1 MEEVPLIESVDI
13 EGIKMDMRSSQDSN
27 LGLVSS
33 VQMLLPTE
41 PLALHGIR
49 AGNIHGV
56 YP

>member
-1 MEEVPLIESVDI
+1 MEEVLLIERVDI

-27 LGLVSS
+27 LGFVNS
-33 VQMLLPTE
+33 VQVLLS
-41 PLALHGIR
+41 LALHGIR